1 MPLLGATSETTT
13 TTNMQ
18 SRLPEHIALP
28 INFSLEDSSY
38 NNSDDSS
45 QQSQNMSA
53 NTTASSTPP
62 LEQIPDFD
70 PSTCLFCS
78 QTHSSLAQ
86 SLAHMATSHS
96 FYVQMTNL
104 QVETT
109 TLLAR
114 FHSIINE
121 HNECLYCR
129 KRFRST
135 SAARQHMLHKGHCMY
150 DFAGDKDAEV
160 KGFYDLGAAEAD
172 LEGVKAGL
180 TARLEGL
187 RVSQDHRKKPRFTA
201 GAETWTPGSETRV
214 SDGDG
219 DDRDDDDDDHNY
231 DDDARLG
238 ADTDASTPSLTSQD
252 QQLIAPPV
260 SRAQARA
267 QHQPST
273 FDSQLSRL
281 RESDRRSIQH
291 LPTSQQRALLATQF
305 KQMEMGGKAASAR
318 RGALESAGN
327 SFGRLSSVRLVRI
340 PPHSGRVQSLKH

>member
-1 MPLLGATSETTT
+1 MPLLGATSGTPTTT
-13 TTNMQ
+13 DMPSRILEHTT
-18 SRLPEHIALP
+18 LPT
-28 INFSLEDSSY
+28 NSSLEDSSY

-53 NTTASSTPP
+53 NTTTTSSTPP
-62 LEQIPDFD
+62 LEQIPNFD

-86 SLAHMATSHS
+86 SISHMATSHS
-96 FYVQMTNL
+96 FYVQTTNL
-104 QVETT
+104 QVDTT

-135 SAARQHMLHKGHCMY
+135 SAAKQHMLHKGHCMY

-160 KGFYDLGAAEAD
+160 NGFYDLGGAEAE
-172 LEGVKAGL
+172 LEGVKAEL

-187 RVSQDHRKKPRFTA
+187 QVSKDHKKKRRSTA
-201 GAETWTPGSETRV
+201 RTGNSTRDSESKV
-214 SDGDG
+214 FDGDSDGN
-219 DDRDDDDDDHNY
+219 DRDDDHNY

-238 ADTDASTPSLTSQD
+238 ADADASTPSLTSQD

-281 RESDRRSIQH
+281 RESDRKSVQH

-340 PPHSGRVQSLKH
+340 PPHSGRVQILKH